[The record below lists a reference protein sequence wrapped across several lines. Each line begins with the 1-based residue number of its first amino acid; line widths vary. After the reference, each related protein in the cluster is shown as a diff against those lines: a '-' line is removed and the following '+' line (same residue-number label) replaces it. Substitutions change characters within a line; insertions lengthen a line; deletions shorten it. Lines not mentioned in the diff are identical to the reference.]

1 MGLLDV
7 YMYVLYVLTAAFVGW
22 ILYAAYTE
30 CTGAGPAAVVPD
42 DEKEFRMSE
51 LGSPSTPTARASD
64 IMENAKASD
73 TPPFSP
79 TFKD

>member
-7 YMYVLYVLTAAFVGW
+7 YMYILYVLTAAFVGW

-30 CTGAGPAAVVPD
+30 CTGAGPAAAVPD

-51 LGSPSTPTARASD
+51 LGSPSPTSREFD
-64 IMENAKASD
+64 IMENAEASD
-73 TPPFSP
+73 TPAFSP
-79 TFKD
+79 IFKD

>member
-7 YMYVLYVLTAAFVGW
+7 YMSILYVLTAAFVGW

-51 LGSPSTPTARASD
+51 LGSPSPTSREFD